1 MEHHGHP
8 LSSLDRHAGA
18 ALRALTS
25 RVPGGPAGARLA
37 AGVMSPAFRLIVAS
51 LIVRPGRRRAGLEA
65 LAAGVLAAMSARALR
80 DCLGRPRPGSRQDGG
95 LPSRHAAAAVAIAR
109 AVGRHQPRAGDALA
123 LAATIGLLGRV
134 AARHHDPADIAAGA
148 LLGAGADRAVARLA
162 GRLARRGGMP

>member
-1 MEHHGHP
+1 
-8 LSSLDRHAGA
+8 
-18 ALRALTS
+18 
-25 RVPGGPAGARLA
+25 
-37 AGVMSPAFRLIVAS
+37 
-51 LIVRPGRRRAGLEA
+51 
-65 LAAGVLAAMSARALR
+65 
-80 DCLGRPRPGSRQDGG
+80 
-95 LPSRHAAAAVAIAR
+95 VAIAR